1 MTVLRFV
8 LSGSTSGMQE
18 DTELSAGTTSL
29 PAKSAWRLP
38 ILLASMLLL
47 VTVGFSV
54 WYACAHFF
62 ASGLK
67 ANMKG
72 HTDSITCVAF
82 APDGE
87 TVATA
92 SRDRTARLWD
102 LAKRRERAILQGHTG
117 AVSSVAFSPDSRL
130 VATGSEDGTVKIWN
144 VSNGQGVTTLKGHLP
159 SPALAV
165 SFAPDGRTLASGGAD
180 ATVRLWDVDTG
191 KERAVLTPQTHVV
204 LSLGFAPDS
213 RLLATRNYDGTLSLW
228 DLVKGKEVR
237 RLENGD
243 FIGNQKFCLAYAP
256 DGKTVAINCPYRSVK
271 LWDVSTGE
279 VTRTLQ
285 TDRGW
290 EVSSVL
296 FSSDG
301 AMVAGGTLN
310 GDCRFWDASTGQLL
324 STADTGYAVSYA
336 LSPDDKTLATGGYDG
351 VLRLWDVAKLLQKK

>member
-1 MTVLRFV
+1 MRVD
-8 LSGSTSGMQE
+8 SE
-18 DTELSAGTTSL
+18 PSAGTTSL

-102 LAKRRERAILQGHTG
+102 LAKRRESAILQGHTG

-144 VSNGQGVTTLKGHLP
+144 VSNGQGVTTLQGHLP

-165 SFAPDGRTLASGGAD
+165 AFAPDGRTLASGGAD

-213 RLLATRNYDGTLSLW
+213 RLLAVRNCDGILSLW
-228 DLVKGKEVR
+228 NLDQKKELR
-237 RLENGD
+237 RLEESD
-243 FIGNQKFCLAYAP
+243 FMKDHTFCLAFAP
-256 DGKTVAINCPYRSVK
+256 DGKTVAINCGFRSVR

-290 EVSSVL
+290 DVSSVL
-296 FSSDG
+296 FFSDG
-301 AMVAGGTLN
+301 TIVVGGTLN
-310 GDCRFWDASTGQLL
+310 GVCRFWDANTGQLL
-324 STADTGYAVSYA
+324 STANTGYAVSYA

-351 VLRLWDVAKLLQKK
+351 VLRLWEVAKLLKR